1 MFNIIKRRSTHA
13 SKLERWIGADQ
24 VEQMA
29 AQVRHWYGPPIAV
42 AGVPGAVYARGG
54 GDFVGPIAAGKFG
67 SLADLQFERMKRIMR
82 EMSLEARL
90 VSGVGFTSL
99 SDMISKWTQDNK
111 GQTLLMV
118 KPTSVTGV
126 TGRANTT
133 WYSSGTPVAG
143 AAGAAAPGGTANA
156 KGDTGSYPIINTTT
170 GSEGLF
176 LVSGFAQASTS
187 PQSILLYDRLFSC
200 AKTMSSSASEAV
212 TGVPVRYTSTTS
224 TDWNYA
230 GGNFIAPEV
239 TSALSATA
247 HNWTVMQYTN
257 QAGVTASIAPS
268 VAGVSSAAANSIDLP
283 AGYWFMPL
291 ASNDI
296 GVTALTQMQC
306 SAAALTGDINWVVGH
321 PLAMMPCLAN
331 YVYSPQDFTNSAFGL
346 TRMYDTACLAYFLI
360 GTSATGGTSGVSIN
374 VLAG

>member
-13 SKLERWIGADQ
+13 SKLERWLGADQ

-54 GDFVGPIAAGKFG
+54 GDFVGPITAGKFG

-90 VSGVGFTSL
+90 ISGAGFTSL
-99 SDMISKWTQDNK
+99 SDMISKWTQDNN
-111 GQTLLMV
+111 GQSLLLV
-118 KPTSVTGV
+118 KPTSLTGAN
-126 TGRANTT
+126 GRANTV

-143 AAGAAAPGGTANA
+143 AAGAAAPGGTVNA

-187 PQSILLYDRLFSC
+187 PQSIMLYDRLFSV
-200 AKTMSSSASEAV
+200 AKTMSSTASEAV
-212 TGVPVRYTSTTS
+212 TGVPSRYQSTTA
-224 TDWNYA
+224 TDWDYA

-239 TSALSATA
+239 VSALGATA
-247 HNWTVMQYTN
+247 HNWDSMQYTDQDGN
-257 QAGVTASIAPS
+257 TGITAPS
-268 VAGVSSAAANSIDLP
+268 ATGVSSAVANSVDLV
-283 AGYWFMPL
+283 AGLWFAPL
-291 ASNDI
+291 ATGDI
-296 GVTALTQMQC
+296 GVKALTSMKC
-306 SAAALTGDINWVVGH
+306 SASVTGTLTWTLGH
-321 PLAMMPCLAN
+321 PLAMMPCLAS

-346 TRMYDTACLAYFLI
+346 TRMYDTACLSYFLI
-360 GTSATGGTSGVSIN
+360 GTSNTGGSSGVSIN